1 MVFAWG
7 YDYDPE
13 LTFMNQPKLLRGLY
27 SILLVS
33 LLMTLFELAFYR
45 IVIDPETTKA
55 VRGILN
61 SMENGFYDILTKEE
75 SSKFVKPE
83 TIQMAREVNLVDSF
97 LLTSA
102 EREEKLIERVNLYAY
117 LTASFMVFI
126 LMGAL
131 YYVHSHLLFVRSRR
145 HVLTVF
151 GDNYGA
157 AIVTALLT
165 VILLASFQYLFYLF
179 GAQFRF
185 VGRNGLEELQNTFN
199 NALRTNL
206 GLPVVD

>member
-1 MVFAWG
+1 MGLAWD
-7 YDYDPE
+7 YDYDPD
-13 LTFMNQPKLLRGLY
+13 LTFFNQPKLLRGLF

-61 SMENGFYDILTKEE
+61 SMENGFYDLLTKEE
-75 SSKFVKPE
+75 SRKFVKPE

-102 EREEKLIERVNLYAY
+102 EREEMLIERVNLYAY

-126 LMGAL
+126 LFGAL
-131 YYVHSHLLFVRSRR
+131 YYIHAHLLFVRSRR
-145 HVLTVF
+145 HILAVF

-157 AIVTALLT
+157 AIITAFMT

-199 NALRTNL
+199 NSLRKNL
-206 GLPVVD
+206 GLDTV